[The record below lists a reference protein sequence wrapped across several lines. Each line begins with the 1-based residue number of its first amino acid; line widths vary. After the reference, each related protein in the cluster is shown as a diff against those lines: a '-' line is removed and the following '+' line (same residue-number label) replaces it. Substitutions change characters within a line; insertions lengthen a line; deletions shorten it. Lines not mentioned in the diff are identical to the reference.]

1 MPDVYIVFFALCYWM
16 ESSRLYDRLLSDCLW
31 ILCYLQICY
40 RAVDVLRGSFA
51 FSPDQRHKNR
61 AGMIMILRFFVSLK
75 QPESVRDYCI
85 KARAFLGFSRGRRA
99 VFQIIST
106 RSPGRLVCYTAVFS
120 VVTQR
125 SSPRS
130 GGETTGRLAMR
141 AT

>member
-1 MPDVYIVFFALCYWM
+1 M
-16 ESSRLYDRLLSDCLW
+16 ESGRLYDRLLSDCLW
-31 ILCYLQICY
+31 ILCCLQICY

-75 QPESVRDYCI
+75 QPEPVRDYCI

-106 RSPGRLVCYTAVFS
+106 RSPGRL
-120 VVTQR
+120 
-125 SSPRS
+125 
-130 GGETTGRLAMR
+130 AMR

>member
-1 MPDVYIVFFALCYWM
+1 M

-31 ILCYLQICY
+31 ILCCLQICY

-85 KARAFLGFSRGRRA
+85 KARAFLGFSQDRRA
-99 VFQIIST
+99 VFQIIIST
-106 RSPGRLVCYTAVFS
+106 RSPGRL
-120 VVTQR
+120 
-125 SSPRS
+125 
-130 GGETTGRLAMR
+130 AMR